1 MTSTNRER
9 DNVTVT
15 ARRRHR
21 RPPETLGGVEGNEQL
36 TALTGAVLL
45 IGFAAEGLTILAL
58 GRLLTLHFFLGML
71 LIGPVALKICS
82 TCYRFAR
89 YYAGAGPYVRKGPP
103 APLLRALG
111 PFVIITSL
119 AVLGTGVALA
129 VTGPRSGHWL
139 LLHKASFVLWFG
151 VLAIHVLAY
160 AWRLPRILLRGRGDR
175 ARTAV
180 RGGSIRWLLVG
191 VSLCGGLLIALLTV
205 HLATPW
211 LAVR

>member
-1 MTSTNRER
+1 M
-9 DNVTVT
+9 T

-21 RPPETLGGVEGNEQL
+21 RRPAAVDGAEGNTQL

-45 IGFAAEGLTILAL
+45 VGFAAEGVTIPAL

-111 PFVIITSL
+111 PLVIITSL

-129 VTGPRSGHWL
+129 VTGPRAGHWL

-160 AWRLPRILLRGRGDR
+160 AWRLPRILLRGPGDEAR
-175 ARTAV
+175 AAV
-180 RGGSIRWLLVG
+180 PGGSIRWFLVG
-191 VSLCGGLLIALLTV
+191 VSLLGGLVIAVLTV
-205 HLATPW
+205 HLAGPW
-211 LAVR
+211 LAVH